1 MRILHIAELRKQ
13 KNHKNW
19 RVFFTIFFKS
29 GSLGLFCLFC
39 WARNARNLLPT
50 RGGAEEE
57 IFDSLR
63 KVQIKIVVKQITSR
77 SIFGSPNSPLHS
89 KNNNLVKFQNFLL
102 PSPLSLSPFFEII
115 SFYVVVTFYHPRS
128 GVVKLYL
135 SLLLLLLDLG
145 GRLCVLVPAFEP
157 DTENDSVWASYFLTT
172 PLQGCVRNF

>member
-1 MRILHIAELRKQ
+1 MLILTLGLLFNLWVRILHIAELRKQ

-77 SIFGSPNSPLHS
+77 SIFGSPNSPLHR
-89 KNNNLVKFQNFLL
+89 KNNNPVKFQNFLL
-102 PSPLSLSPFFEII
+102 PSSLSLSPFFEII
-115 SFYVVVTFYHPRS
+115 SFLR
-128 GVVKLYL
+128 
-135 SLLLLLLDLG
+135 
-145 GRLCVLVPAFEP
+145 CC
-157 DTENDSVWASYFLTT
+157 YFLLRKSQKQKLIF
-172 PLQGCVRNF
+172 PSFRPGSNCC